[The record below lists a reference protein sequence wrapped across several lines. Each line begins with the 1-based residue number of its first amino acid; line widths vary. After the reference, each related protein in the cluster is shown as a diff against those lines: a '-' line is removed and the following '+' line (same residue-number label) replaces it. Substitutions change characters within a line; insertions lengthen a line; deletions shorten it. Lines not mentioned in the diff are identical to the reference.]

1 MVLLRY
7 QEPGG
12 KRGIYRVSDM
22 QNLNQYELLPL
33 KLYSALQRQLVATGQ
48 AKGTPLQWIGT
59 ILNLQKKVSARSRSS
74 GRTAPLHESLM

>member
-12 KRGIYRVSDM
+12 KRGIHRVSDM

-33 KLYSALQRQLVATGQ
+33 KLYSAFQRQLVATGK
-48 AKGTPLQWIGT
+48 AKGTPQQWIGT
-59 ILNLQKKVSARSRSS
+59 ILNLQKRCQRVRDQVVEL
-74 GRTAPLHESLM
+74 LHCMNP